1 MRVAFRCAHSGF
13 PCILL
18 RDHADR
24 VDDVWVATNPCEK
37 HFGLYAYQ
45 PDSLER
51 FVWMPQG
58 KLEQLDKLAQLRV
71 LENGLPIAINATED
85 QGVGVDTPEDAARFE

>member
-1 MRVAFRCAHSGF
+1 
-13 PCILL
+13 
-18 RDHADR
+18 
-24 VDDVWVATNPCEK
+24 
-37 HFGLYAYQ
+37 
-45 PDSLER
+45 
-51 FVWMPQG
+51 MPQG